1 MRMSKD
7 YKEAIKKAKEMALDI
22 NKRGDAALGDDALE
36 FMDSLM
42 SHDEILESDLRV
54 ISTEKHLKKSS
65 K

>member
-1 MRMSKD
+1 MMSKD

>member
-1 MRMSKD
+1 MRVSKD

-42 SHDEILESDLRV
+42 SHDEILESDLCV